1 MSVTATVSS
10 IIDKLYDGTLQPVTV
25 TKSATYKS
33 RATGSYNVSTGA
45 RTATET
51 STSINVIDRGTVSY
65 VENGVEKQSAVYLA
79 KPISGVTFT
88 DTGNDTLTVDSLE
101 RLVVGVTPISLGS
114 TDLLY
119 ELRVGALPVGSKR
132 KVKTT

>member
-1 MSVTATVSS
+1 
-10 IIDKLYDGTLQPVTV
+10 VTV

-101 RLVVGVTPISLGS
+101 RLVVGVKPISLGS

-132 KVKTT
+132 KIKTT